1 MGKYNK
7 LKVDTIRYIKNQLSI
22 FSISIKIY
30 YSRRVEILNFIH
42 LE

>member
-22 FSISIKIY
+22 FSINIKIY